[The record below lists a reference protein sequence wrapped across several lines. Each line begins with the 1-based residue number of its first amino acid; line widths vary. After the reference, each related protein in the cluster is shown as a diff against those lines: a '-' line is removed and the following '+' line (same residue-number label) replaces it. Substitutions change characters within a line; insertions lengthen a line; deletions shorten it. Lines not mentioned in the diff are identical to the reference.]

1 MKKIQE
7 ALAWARA
14 TYTPLGSLIDQN
26 NWEKQHAIILAD
38 EIDRLRAVV
47 QRCGICRDATHAPP
61 YESVDAENK
70 RLQNELTRAYCR
82 MNEAAE
88 LLEQNQAT
96 VVDAARRGAVV
107 VLRSALAV
115 RTTKGLIG
123 S

>member
-61 YESVDAENK
+61 FESVDA
-70 RLQNELTRAYCR
+70 ELTRAYCR